1 MTEDFLKE
9 YTRND
14 YQIDNFTDF
23 INKVKFEFNVP
34 AIHIAGTN
42 GKGSTAH
49 FLSSIYQEAGLKVG
63 LYMSPFTKEI
73 NEMITINGERI
84 SDDDFLK
91 YYNQH
96 ESLFKKY
103 DLSKFEIETFIM
115 FSYFKDQNLDL
126 AIIECGMGGE
136 EDATNIFTPILSIIT
151 TVSLEH
157 TEELGQTTSE
167 ITLSKS
173 GIIKY
178 EVPVVVGSKFNEDDL
193 SLLSNICKKNRTTLH
208 VTTDYHNASLDEE
221 GYTFTYYTYK
231 DVKIRFSAYYSIEDA
246 SIALEAVRVLM
257 DRIPVTETQV
267 RNGLLNMELPLRM
280 EKVRDNPTVILDG
293 AHNLEA
299 CENLAKS
306 IESYAKGKPIH
317 IIFACFKDKDVSGML
332 QALNLVS
339 DDLTM
344 TTFPHIRAR
353 GERELFFFMEE
364 YQYKGDYKALIN
376 EKIEQYPDDIIL
388 VTGSLAFVG
397 LVKDMFDD

>member
-1 MTEDFLKE
+1 MKEDFLKE

-23 INKVKFEFNVP
+23 ISKVKFSFKVP

-63 LYMSPFTKEI
+63 LYMSPFTKDI
-73 NEMITINGERI
+73 NEMITINGKQI

-91 YYNQH
+91 YYKEY

-115 FSYFKDQNLDL
+115 FCYFNDSDLDL

-193 SLLSNICKKNRTTLH
+193 SLLSNICRKNHTSLH
-208 VTTDYHNASLDEE
+208 VTTDYHNPTLDDD
-221 GYTFTYYTYK
+221 GYTFTYTSYK
-231 DVKIRFSAYYSIEDA
+231 DIKIRFCAYYSIEDA
-246 SIALEAVRVLM
+246 CIALEAVTVLSN
-257 DRIPVTETQV
+257 RIPVTDKQV
-267 RNGLLNMELPLRM
+267 RDGLYNMSFPLRM
-280 EKVRDNPTVILDG
+280 EKVKDNPVVILDG

-306 IESYAKGKPIH
+306 IEMYAKGKPIH
-317 IIFACFKDKDVSGML
+317 IIFAVFKDKDVSGML
-332 QALNLVS
+332 QALNLVT

-353 GERELFFFMEE
+353 TEKELFFFMEE
-364 YQYKGDYKALIN
+364 YQYNSDYKALIQ
-376 EKIEQYPDDIIL
+376 EKIDTYPDDIIL

-397 LVKDMFDD
+397 LVKDMFND